1 MPDYSRFLNRLRA
14 RGFDEERSLEKFRR
28 AKRLQRRQTGRI
40 DVSKIA
46 DLFSPA
52 EAPKLPHALD
62 RSKMH

>member
-1 MPDYSRFLNRLRA
+1 MPDYSRFLNRRRM

-28 AKRLQRRQTGRI
+28 AKRLRRQAGGI

-46 DLFSPA
+46 ELFSPA
-52 EAPKLPHALD
+52 DAPMPPDALD

>member
-1 MPDYSRFLNRLRA
+1 MPDYSRFLNRMRM
-14 RGFDEERSLEKFRR
+14 RGFDEKRSLEKFRR
-28 AKRLQRRQTGRI
+28 AKRLQRRQAGRI

-52 EAPKLPHALD
+52 EATKPPHALD